1 MRNEHLVYYSIGL
14 QILIF
19 HNSWIA
25 NPAEQVLKEIQKI
38 PQPKPSP
45 ELRKCVLLWVRC
57 LKKPSP

>member
-25 NPAEQVLKEIQKI
+25 NPAEQGAALETLRNLKPASQ
-38 PQPKPSP
+38 
-45 ELRKCVLLWVRC
+45 RRC
-57 LKKPSP
+57 II

>member
-1 MRNEHLVYYSIGL
+1 MRNKHLVYYSIGL

-45 ELRKCVLLWVRC
+45 ELRIANSNLTLGI
-57 LKKPSP
+57 

>member
-38 PQPKPSP
+38 RNPNLSP
-45 ELRKCVLLWVRC
+45 ELRIFRL
-57 LKKPSP
+57 

>member
-25 NPAEQVLKEIQKI
+25 NPAEQEVTLREVLGAII
-38 PQPKPSP
+38 S
-45 ELRKCVLLWVRC
+45 VVGVC
-57 LKKPSP
+57 LFFV

>member
-45 ELRKCVLLWVRC
+45 ELRIANSNLTLGI
-57 LKKPSP
+57 